1 MSLFVYQRNKKN
13 QQPSTKKEPFMENTI
28 INFRTKDWVKTEFMN
43 LCKND
48 NTNATSVL
56 NQFMRQTLKEAGV
69 MAPSKTTSSPKLSV
83 SSEWRQELITGN
95 Y

>member
-1 MSLFVYQRNKKN
+1 MD
-13 QQPSTKKEPFMENTI
+13 NTI
-28 INFRTKDWVKTEFMN
+28 INFRTKDWVKAEFMN

-56 NQFMRQTLKEAGV
+56 NQFMRQQLKEAGV
-69 MAPSKTTSSPKLSV
+69 MAPTKTSHSSKETV
-83 SSEWRQELITGN
+83 SSDWRQKLVTGT